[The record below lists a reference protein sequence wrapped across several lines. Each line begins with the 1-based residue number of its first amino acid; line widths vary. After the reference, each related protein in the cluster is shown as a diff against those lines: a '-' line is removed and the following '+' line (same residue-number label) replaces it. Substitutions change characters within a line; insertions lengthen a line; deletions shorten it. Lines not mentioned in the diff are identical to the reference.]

1 MDYSKIY
8 SQLIERAKNRELD
21 CYIEIHHIVPRCF
34 GGSDESSNLVKL
46 TAREHFIA
54 HLLLCKIYPNHKG
67 LRLALWMMVNVKDKN
82 QERYFP
88 NSRLYEMIRIE
99 YSKSIKGI
107 NNPNYN
113 KRHSDDTKKKMSQKA
128 KERIGEKN
136 SFYGKTHSLETKEK
150 IKGSVTG
157 LKHSEETR
165 KKMSEDRKGR
175 VSGRMGKINSEE
187 HNRKASESLK
197 KAWEIRKLKKLEK

>member
-21 CYIEIHHIVPRCF
+21 CYIEIHHIVPKCF

>member
-34 GGSDESSNLVKL
+34 GGLDESSNLVKL

-82 QERYFP
+82 QERYSP

-113 KRHSDDTKKKMSQKA
+113 KRHSDDTKNKMSQKA

-136 SFYGKTHSLETKEK
+136 SFYCKTHSLETKEK

-175 VSGRMGKINSEE
+175 VSGRKGKINSEE

-197 KAWEIRKLKKLEK
+197 KAWEIRKLKKLEE